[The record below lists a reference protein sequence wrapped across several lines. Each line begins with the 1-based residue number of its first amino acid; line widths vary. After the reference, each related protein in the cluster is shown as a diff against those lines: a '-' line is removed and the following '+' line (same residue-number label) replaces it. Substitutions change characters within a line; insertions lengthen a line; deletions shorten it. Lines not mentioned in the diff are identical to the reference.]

1 MEHGGFAHPSR
12 QLQEPR
18 NQSKGTQV
26 DFDNLPRLPFQQTT
40 GYPFYVFPSDLGDL
54 SRENVLHEATTF
66 FCKQPDRM
74 LKLISAFHD
83 EEGRQKVTLEKS
95 LRGILKKWQDA
106 KYHCAFQDMQEVI
119 EDYHDQNPHLPLP
132 QLLWPDFAFPA
143 NIYDPAK
150 WCDRDRYSQLDENGE
165 VPSWLSITATQLAP
179 PLDSLNNDELNSN
192 SADSVHPDRERD
204 SCKKTTQINFSS

>member
-1 MEHGGFAHPSR
+1 MNAASLFIVLAILALVILGFTVGAWWVRTIEFYIQDQIDFHMKRIHETWTDPGKIRGDPSR

-40 GYPFYVFPSDLGDL
+40 GYPVYVFPSDLGDL
-54 SRENVLHEATTF
+54 SRENVLHEATAF

-106 KYHCAFQDMQEVI
+106 KIPLCFPRYARDLRR
-119 EDYHDQNPHLPLP
+119 LP
-132 QLLWPDFAFPA
+132 
-143 NIYDPAK
+143 
-150 WCDRDRYSQLDENGE
+150 
-165 VPSWLSITATQLAP
+165 
-179 PLDSLNNDELNSN
+179 
-192 SADSVHPDRERD
+192 
-204 SCKKTTQINFSS
+204 